1 MTDSRLREELSLRLN
16 DFAREMLV
24 HQADRACGLFKLLL
38 ENEGALVESNGQ
50 LFLNGRNIEKY
61 AGKFAAIVHEG
72 TGFDCAF
79 VFDETVSATSGA
91 LDKGSTIPK
100 NIATSCYV
108 RDNEYKGEATIAGVT
123 YHSAARTIFL
133 EAGVRALVFCAA
145 SEDQYKQGFG
155 GLSSIQNEV
164 IAIAK
169 QAQES
174 RESSISDF
182 VSAIR
187 GIAKRIHLLALNAS
201 ILSAQAGEHGRGFSV
216 VAREIGEL
224 AERTRQSTQELEKD
238 FLGKSVAIEVDRRSG
253 GRKDH

>member
-1 MTDSRLREELSLRLN
+1 MTDSRLREELSDRLN

-24 HQADRACGLFKLLL
+24 SQADRACGLFKLLL

-61 AGKFAAIVHEG
+61 AGKFASIVHEG

-91 LDKGSTIPK
+91 IDRGTTMPQ
-100 NIATSCYV
+100 NVVTSCYV
-108 RDNEYKGEATIAGVT
+108 RDSRFTGDAIIGGTT
-123 YHSAARTIFL
+123 YQSAARTLFL
-133 EAGVRALVFCAA
+133 EAGVRAMVFCAA
-145 SEDQYKQGFG
+145 SESQHQHGFG
-155 GLSSIQNEV
+155 ELASIQNEV

-169 QAQES
+169 QVQEG

-182 VSAIR
+182 VSVIR

-238 FLGKSVAIEVDRRSG
+238 FLGKSVAIDVDRRSG
-253 GRKDH
+253 GRKGQ